1 MGKADPRLI
10 GTRFGKTMGNCGT
23 QSQAL
28 TARITTGYDAMAAQL
43 PGYLRPY
50 RKASEERKES
60 MDNFRHK
67 AKRGLAVF
75 LALTMCVSLMQ
86 VPVFAVE
93 EDTTPSK
100 DEVQT
105 ESTQAQ
111 LKDETSSEEKEQ
123 EQEAEEVEQEPETV
137 QTPVPSQDVEPE
149 TTPAPITLAPEES
162 SEESE
167 EENNSDGEE
176 IEEPEEPSEIWNW
189 DADSKTLTI
198 SNVENLDQSIVLNQL
213 KGLNTKASTV
223 ENLTI
228 DNVDTIAA
236 YAFYKTI
243 WTNLTTVTISN
254 VRTIGEKAF
263 MGLPALQIVSLT
275 NVENVGTSAEE
286 SLQGNSFAE
295 CKMLTSLTL
304 NNVGFLGAETF
315 RQCSA
320 LTGPLNLNKENVT
333 TMGRSVFSYCTS
345 LTGVDL
351 NDVTLGKST
360 FYACA
365 GLVNVT
371 LNNINDTG
379 YQAFYGCTS
388 LKNVTMGSVNTI
400 GQYAFQGCSALETI
414 DSLSNV
420 SSISGFAF
428 YGCSSLKGL
437 TVADFTK
444 MGYIGKGEA
453 LTEDVMKRIEAILSG
468 KFQLDDA
475 TKITELSRDTNTY
488 PAGAIGQSENWNQY
502 DNGTQLMEQ
511 ARWLNTDTATAEV
524 KVDAYYTG
532 EQQMDYIFVA
542 DLSASMAQLGN
553 PEDNNARFYDMQ
565 SKLLDMTDKLLS
577 TPGYDCKVAIVTFGG
592 FHNNS
597 STQKSSG
604 FMTDAETA
612 REYILGLE
620 PLNENTDYKL
630 GLNETSKVLASTS
643 GRNTSVIFLSDGQPT
658 RDGEAKITDAT
669 AAQYNA
675 AIAALANQ
683 IKGEK
688 VNIYGVLHSPAS
700 SAREAAMTAM
710 NAVCGEGNVYAS
722 NDTESFGQA
731 MNAAFTAAYGNNTVT
746 IPVNAE
752 EFDVSDL
759 KVSAGETEYNKDTG
773 IITWTLNGMPFTDHS
788 LTYNLTLK
796 EELANRYGTYQYSIN
811 NGDATF
817 GENAASVGLDL
828 TLSRTL
834 SAPTASVS
842 ITPSATSLTGGGAVT
857 LTVNGPQGTTVSAD
871 PNVSLTNNGD
881 GTYTVTLPNSS
892 QEYTFTA
899 SFPGND
905 DYAASSASCVV
916 AVTYQRTGG
925 GSSGGSSRPTPPPT
939 VIEDPDVPL
948 AGAPGL
954 NNTDHFAYIAGYSD
968 GTVRPTKDITRAEVA
983 TIFLRLMT
991 EDFRIANW
999 STSHSFND
1007 AGASEW
1013 YNIALAVSA
1022 KADILRGYSDG
1033 SVKPNA
1039 AITRAEFATIA
1050 ARFLGEDATD
1060 EGVGNFSD
1068 TGSHWAAK
1076 DIRRAAK
1083 AGWIKGDGN
1092 QFRPNDSI
1100 TRAEVVT
1107 IVNRM
1112 LDRVPDQEHMLSDMK
1127 TWSDNPVGTWYYA
1140 DVQEASNDHA
1150 YQRDEAGIT
1159 EHWTELTAPK
1169 DWTALEAAWIANNGA
1184 SAPKTDGK

>member
-1 MGKADPRLI
+1 MH
-10 GTRFGKTMGNCGT
+10 
-23 QSQAL
+23 
-28 TARITTGYDAMAAQL
+28 
-43 PGYLRPY
+43 
-50 RKASEERKES
+50 
-60 MDNFRHK
+60 NFRHK
-67 AKRGLAVF
+67 IRRGLAVF
-75 LALTMCVSLMQ
+75 LALVMCMSLAM
-86 VPVFAVE
+86 VPAYAVDEDSVEAIGTTNESENLSKESSTIEGENTGE
-93 EDTTPSK
+93 EETTAEDENFSK
-100 DEVQT
+100 GQIPT
-105 ESTQAQ
+105 ES
-111 LKDETSSEEKEQ
+111 
-123 EQEAEEVEQEPETV
+123 
-137 QTPVPSQDVEPE
+137 
-149 TTPAPITLAPEES
+149 
-162 SEESE
+162 
-167 EENNSDGEE
+167 ENTDGEE
-176 IEEPEEPSEIWNW
+176 NSSDDENLEETTDEDWRW
-189 DADSKTLTI
+189 DATSSTLTI
-198 SNVENLDQSIVLNQL
+198 SNVTTVDQTAVLNY
-213 KGLNTKASTV
+213 LNGISASSNNV
-223 ENLTI
+223 VNLEI
-228 DNVDTIAA
+228 NNVDTIAGS
-236 YAFYKTI
+236 AFYQTV
-243 WTNLTTVTISN
+243 WPSLETVTINN
-254 VRTIGEKAF
+254 VDSIGYRAF
-263 MGLPALQIVSLT
+263 AALPALESVSLT
-275 NVENVGTSAEE
+275 DVNSVGTSTEE
-286 SLQGNSFAE
+286 SLEGNSFAE
-295 CKMLTSLTL
+295 CKALTSLTL
-304 NNVGFLGAETF
+304 NNVGLLGAETF
-315 RQCSA
+315 RQCST
-320 LTGPLNLNKENVT
+320 LTKPLNLSDQNVE
-333 TMGRSVFSYCTS
+333 TMGRSVFSFCS
-345 LTGVDL
+345 GLTE
-351 NDVTLGKST
+351 VTLDGIELKGNTVFYECKGLKTVTVENTDISNGT
-360 FYACA
+360 FQGCSALENA
-365 GLVNVT
+365 T
-371 LNNINDTG
+371 MDTI
-379 YQAFYGCTS
+379 S
-388 LKNVTMGSVNTI
+388 TI
-400 GQYAFQGCSALETI
+400 GQYAFQNCSSLKSVTMSSVNTIAQYAFWNCSALEII

-420 SSISGFAF
+420 TSIGGFAF

-630 GLNETSKVLASTS
+630 GLNETLDVLKSTS

-700 SAREAAMTAM
+700 SALEAAMTAM

-828 TLSRTL
+828 TLNRTL
-834 SAPTASVS
+834 SAPTANVS

-899 SFPGND
+899 SFPGSD
-905 DYAASSASCVV
+905 EYGASSASCVV

-939 VIEDPDVPL
+939 VIDDPDVPL

-1060 EGVGNFSD
+1060 EGVGDFSD

-1169 DWTALEAAWIANNGA
+1169 DWTALEAAWIANTGA

>member
-1 MGKADPRLI
+1 
-10 GTRFGKTMGNCGT
+10 
-23 QSQAL
+23 
-28 TARITTGYDAMAAQL
+28 MAAQL
-43 PGYLRPY
+43 PDYLHPY

-149 TTPAPITLAPEES
+149 TTPAPITPAPEEP

-167 EENNSDGEE
+167 EDLNESTGSITTE
-176 IEEPEEPSEIWNW
+176 
-189 DADSKTLTI
+189 DALSSAVQNGGTVTLGGNITLTKTLTI
-198 SNVENLDQSIVLNQL
+198 SKYVTLNLNGYTLSGNNQV
-213 KGLNTKASTV
+213 SV
-223 ENLTI
+223 LTI
-228 DNVDTIAA
+228 DGGNVILTGDGTITGGNTTD
-236 YAFYKTI
+236 FPSGGGITI
-243 WTNLTTVTISN
+243 KNSGSLTMENGTITENTSQKNGGGVFVYNGTFTMNGGTISKNNGGNYGGGVYVYNYVETMSAEFIMNGGTISENKASGGGGIGAVGSKKADVRTVVTIN
-254 VRTIGEKAF
+254 D
-263 MGLPALQIVSLT
+263 
-275 NVENVGTSAEE
+275 
-286 SLQGNSFAE
+286 GNI
-295 CKMLTSLTL
+295 
-304 NNVGFLGAETF
+304 
-315 RQCSA
+315 
-320 LTGPLNLNKENVT
+320 TG
-333 TMGRSVFSYCTS
+333 
-345 LTGVDL
+345 
-351 NDVTLGKST
+351 
-360 FYACA
+360 
-365 GLVNVT
+365 
-371 LNNINDTG
+371 
-379 YQAFYGCTS
+379 
-388 LKNVTMGSVNTI
+388 NT
-400 GQYAFQGCSALETI
+400 A
-414 DSLSNV
+414 
-420 SSISGFAF
+420 
-428 YGCSSLKGL
+428 
-437 TVADFTK
+437 
-444 MGYIGKGEA
+444 
-453 LTEDVMKRIEAILSG
+453 TEG
-468 KFQLDDA
+468 
-475 TKITELSRDTNTY
+475 
-488 PAGAIGQSENWNQY
+488 GAIGVKTENIHSSGENL
-502 DNGTQLMEQ
+502 NRLEITGGTISGNE
-511 ARWLNTDTATAEV
+511 AVNYGGGVYTAIVDADISSCNITENKTTAT
-524 KVDAYYTG
+524 T
-532 EQQMDYIFVA
+532 
-542 DLSASMAQLGN
+542 
-553 PEDNNARFYDMQ
+553 
-565 SKLLDMTDKLLS
+565 
-577 TPGYDCKVAIVTFGG
+577 
-592 FHNNS
+592 NS
-597 STQKSSG
+597 SSG
-604 FMTDAETA
+604 GGV
-612 REYILGLE
+612 YIG
-620 PLNENTDYKL
+620 
-630 GLNETSKVLASTS
+630 
-643 GRNTSVIFLSDGQPT
+643 
-658 RDGEAKITDAT
+658 
-669 AAQYNA
+669 
-675 AIAALANQ
+675 
-683 IKGEK
+683 
-688 VNIYGVLHSPAS
+688 
-700 SAREAAMTAM
+700 
-710 NAVCGEGNVYAS
+710 
-722 NDTESFGQA
+722 
-731 MNAAFTAAYGNNTVT
+731 
-746 IPVNAE
+746 
-752 EFDVSDL
+752 
-759 KVSAGETEYNKDTG
+759 
-773 IITWTLNGMPFTDHS
+773 
-788 LTYNLTLK
+788 
-796 EELANRYGTYQYSIN
+796 
-811 NGDATF
+811 NGDATLENVAITGNNAVQGGGIF
-817 GENAASVGLDL
+817 GTGPISLESCDITGNSGTYGGGLRFGQ
-828 TLSRTL
+828 LSIVTMEGNTVTNNIATRGGGIYIYGGKDGK
-834 SAPTASVS
+834 PED
-842 ITPSATSLTGGGAVT
+842 TSLTMVSGKLYGNTSNYSTGSLGADIYSNTAT
-857 LTVNGPQGTTVSAD
+857 L
-871 PNVSLTNNGD
+871 
-881 GTYTVTLPNSS
+881 TLPNAGTMDGKLNDTAITDWFWDGGGEYAWSKEYCVKRDMPFDPS
-892 QEYTFTA
+892 KNHFLIAAYDLRDPVAKIGDTVYFTLQAAFDAAKDGETVEVLRDTTGASLKAEKHITVNIPGDVTVTTVNDESYALAVNSGELAITGTGMVDGDEYGAIAQESGKLTVVSGTITGNHAVGVVAEDTQAALEIKGGLFIAVGSDNVPVVGGNLSKFITGGTFSNDVSNTETA
-899 SFPGND
+899 AYVAD
-905 DYAASSASCVV
+905 TYASHPISTHEGYYNVHQPNNQSAYSHDATHHWMASCTGH
-916 AVTYQRTGG
+916 ANCLAGGTDREAHTWGQWTVTTPATTSAPGVETHTCTVCPATGTREIPQLSGGGGSSSSG

-1050 ARFLGEDATD
+1050 ARFLGENATD
-1060 EGVGNFSD
+1060 EGVGDFSD